1 MNKEIK
7 DRMVQQPIMSVVE
20 FQSLGGGEVA
30 YIKQMTSDEAERMF
44 PAIENFP
51 RDILLFALTA
61 ADGTPILVTDS
72 FKAAAAQAHS
82 DDLEI
87 QRVH

>member
-7 DRMVQQPIMSVVE
+7 DRSVSQPIMSVHE
-20 FQSLGGGEVA
+20 LLSLGGGEVA
-30 YIKQMTSDEAERMF
+30 YIKELSADEAERMF
-44 PAIENFP
+44 PAIENLP
-51 RDILLFALTA
+51 RGISLFALTA
-61 ADGTPILVTDS
+61 ADGTPILVTDNLG
-72 FKAAAAQAHS
+72 AAAAQARS